1 MNRWVRLF
9 GIVVTGLTPK
19 QKIDTYFFFLN
30 FIFPFFLL
38 YVLEAVELEITA
50 ESF

>member
-19 QKIDTYFFFLN
+19 QKIDTYFFLN